1 MLFLW
6 ASRET
11 SYLNKLLCM
20 PQLKHMNY
28 FEQICIDLQLTLDW
42 LSVSIHF
49 NSLFKCSIRINQTV
63 W

>member
-1 MLFLW
+1 MHIKYLISQRKNKYYNKCDLMLFLW

-28 FEQICIDLQLTLDW
+28 FEQICIDLQLTLD
-42 LSVSIHF
+42 
-49 NSLFKCSIRINQTV
+49 
-63 W
+63 